1 MQNYLESNHD
11 VILSG
16 IEKGEDFIINEPYI

>member
-1 MQNYLESNHD
+1 MVKI

-16 IEKGEDFIINEPYI
+16 IEKGTYLIV